1 MVSVTLRMSVTMR
14 KKPAKL
20 NKNKRIKAIA
30 RERVGEPKPAFAIPD
45 KAKRT
50 QPKHKKL
57 VSVDDED
64 R

>member
-1 MVSVTLRMSVTMR
+1 MPV
-14 KKPAKL
+14 KPRRP

-45 KAKRT
+45 KAKRAK
-50 QPKHKKL
+50 PKHKKT
-57 VSVDDED
+57 VVADDED